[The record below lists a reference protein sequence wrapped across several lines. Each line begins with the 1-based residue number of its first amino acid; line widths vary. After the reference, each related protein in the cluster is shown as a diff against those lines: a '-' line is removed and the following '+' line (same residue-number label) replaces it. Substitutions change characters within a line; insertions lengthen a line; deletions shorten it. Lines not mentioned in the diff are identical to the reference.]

1 MTILIESLKR
11 LYSSGEVTDEKID
24 QIEAGGKITPE
35 EKAYIKEGESP
46 IKEGESP
53 SVDPDVEGLKTFHSE
68 VMKMVGGGEDA

>member
-35 EKAYIKEGESP
+35 EKAYIKEGESH
-46 IKEGESP
+46 

>member
-46 IKEGESP
+46 
-53 SVDPDVEGLKTFHSE
+53 SVDPDVEGLKTCHSE

>member
-46 IKEGESP
+46 
-53 SVDPDVEGLKTFHSE
+53 SVDPDVEGLKTFDSE
-68 VMKMVGGGEDA
+68 VMKMVGGGEEA

>member
-11 LYSSGEVTDEKID
+11 LYSSGEVMDEKID

-35 EKAYIKEGESP
+35 EKAY